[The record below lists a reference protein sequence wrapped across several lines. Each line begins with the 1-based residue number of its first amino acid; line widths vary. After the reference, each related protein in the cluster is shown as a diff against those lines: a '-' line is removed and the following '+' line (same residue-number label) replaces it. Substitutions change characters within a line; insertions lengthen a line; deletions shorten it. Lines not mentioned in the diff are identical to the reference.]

1 MQYIMNQYIREPLN
15 FQNGRNEKPG
25 ERERERVIEKT
36 ITWHRCSLHTVFKWL
51 LNYSSVWQK
60 VMNKDSLQ

>member
-25 ERERERVIEKT
+25 EREREGERED
-36 ITWHRCSLHTVFKWL
+36 
-51 LNYSSVWQK
+51 NY
-60 VMNKDSLQ
+60 MT